1 MITRVTSWILT
12 NQSLS
17 TNPAFFVFFVLERP
31 GHFPYFSAFSSF
43 LYLLVLIVGVPV
55 RPLAHC
61 AVLAEPG
68 AHLRFETPS
77 ATGALLVLVSF
88 CLFSSV
94 QHHPQR
100 PLRFSFNLK
109 KKSKT
114 VQPWELHEK
123 KNSHFIKKMF
133 DSRKKKD
140 FSNSREFHNFHNS
153 RRSGTVPK

>member
-1 MITRVTSWILT
+1 MITRVTSQILT

-17 TNPAFFVFFVLERP
+17 TNPAFFVFFVLGQP
-31 GHFPYFSAFSSF
+31 GHFPYFLAFSSF

-133 DSRKKKD
+133 DSRKKRFFKLPGVSQ
-140 FSNSREFHNFHNS
+140 FSQFTPF
-153 RRSGTVPK
+153 

>member
-1 MITRVTSWILT
+1 M
-12 NQSLS
+12 S
-17 TNPAFFVFFVLERP
+17 TNPASFAFFVRGRP
-31 GHFPYFSAFSSF
+31 MHFPYFSVFSSF
-43 LYLLVLIVGVPV
+43 LYLLGLIVGVPV
-55 RPLAHC
+55 RPSVHC

-77 ATGALLVLVSF
+77 KWATGALLVLVSF

-123 KNSHFIKKMF
+123 KNSHFYQKNVRF
-133 DSRKKKD
+133 KKKWF

>member
-1 MITRVTSWILT
+1 MAKWLWFLRKGEKVLKCKENLIYSINKGMTDLAAAKARLNSGKFQNFYFLITRVTSWILT

-88 CLFSSV
+88 CLFFFSSASPAAASQV
-94 QHHPQR
+94 
-100 PLRFSFNLK
+100 FF
-109 KKSKT
+109 
-114 VQPWELHEK
+114 
-123 KNSHFIKKMF
+123 
-133 DSRKKKD
+133 
-140 FSNSREFHNFHNS
+140 
-153 RRSGTVPK
+153 

>member
-1 MITRVTSWILT
+1 MIKCKENLIYSINKGMADLAAAKARLNTEKFQNSHFPQKGQQGLKMKFLIFLGVLPELKLEA
-12 NQSLS
+12 LS

-88 CLFSSV
+88 CLFFFSSASPAAASQV
-94 QHHPQR
+94 
-100 PLRFSFNLK
+100 FF
-109 KKSKT
+109 
-114 VQPWELHEK
+114 
-123 KNSHFIKKMF
+123 
-133 DSRKKKD
+133 
-140 FSNSREFHNFHNS
+140 
-153 RRSGTVPK
+153 